1 MPNDM
6 KSTALPSSVGRWT
19 RVALIA
25 LFVGGLIAFLT
36 TGAHDWLTVAALQAH
51 RDQLLAYADQH
62 YWASLGAALLIYAGA
77 VALSVPGAS
86 IMSLA
91 LGMLFG
97 RWLGTLLIIVAATLG
112 ATLVFLAAR
121 HLFADAVRRRLGE
134 RAAKLI
140 GGFQKDAFNYL
151 LFLRLVPL
159 FPFWLVNLV
168 PAVAGVSLGRYVAA
182 TFLGIIPASFIF
194 ANLGQSLGRITSSSE
209 LLSAEMLGA
218 LALLGVL
225 ALLPVAVKKI
235 RGKRKPAAV
244 ARGTPHD

>member
-1 MPNDM
+1 MRIDM
-6 KSTALPSSVGRWT
+6 KASALPCSVGGWT

-25 LFVGGLIAFLT
+25 LFVGGRIAFLT

-51 RDQLLAYADQH
+51 RDQLLAYAEQH

-112 ATLVFLAAR
+112 ATKMFLAAR

-134 RAAKLI
+134 RAANLI
-140 GGFQKDAFNYL
+140 SSKQKDAFNYL

-159 FPFWLVNLV
+159 FPFWLVNL
-168 PAVAGVSLGRYVAA
+168 
-182 TFLGIIPASFIF
+182 
-194 ANLGQSLGRITSSSE
+194 
-209 LLSAEMLGA
+209 
-218 LALLGVL
+218 
-225 ALLPVAVKKI
+225 
-235 RGKRKPAAV
+235 
-244 ARGTPHD
+244 

>member
-1 MPNDM
+1 MPHDM
-6 KSTALPSSVGRWT
+6 KSTALTSSGGRWA
-19 RVALIA
+19 RVALIT
-25 LFVGGLIAFLT
+25 LFVGGLIAFLAA
-36 TGAHDWLTVAALQAH
+36 GAHDWLTVATLQTH
-51 RDQLLAYADQH
+51 RDQLLAYTDEH
-62 YWASLGAALLIYAGA
+62 YWAALAAALLIYAGT

-140 GGFQKDAFNYL
+140 GGFQEDAFNYL

-209 LLSAEMLGA
+209 LLSAETLGA

-225 ALLPVAVKKI
+225 TLLPVAVKKI
-235 RGKRKPAAV
+235 RGKRKSAAV
-244 ARGTPHD
+244 TRDTTHD